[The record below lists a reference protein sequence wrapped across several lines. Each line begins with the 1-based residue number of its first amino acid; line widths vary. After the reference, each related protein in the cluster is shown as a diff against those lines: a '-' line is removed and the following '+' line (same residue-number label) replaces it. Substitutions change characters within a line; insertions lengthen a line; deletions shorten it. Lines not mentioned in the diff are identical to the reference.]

1 MITNQ
6 ETQAMHQKPPNSIK
20 PTPPQNHK
28 PNKKGIHY
36 QDEKH
41 GLIALDELCIP
52 GPHRSSASSDVG
64 AIVFDH
70 AHGPRLQSDRL
81 IDVECLTVRALQSN
95 LLRGRHGR
103 SERERDRSRE
113 EEESQKPKIRDL
125 STVFCM
131 VRIWDA
137 WNFSF
142 GLDYVVGIHPLQW
155 KPIVERWTNRG
166 EKNGFPR
173 IPRSLTPKNVWTG
186 GAQGPPDIR

>member
-41 GLIALDELCIP
+41 GLIALDELRIP

-70 AHGPRLQSDRL
+70 MLNGLRLQSDRL
-81 IDVECLTVRALQSN
+81 INTSNESPSELSRVTFFVEGMEGVK
-95 LLRGRHGR
+95 
-103 SERERDRSRE
+103 EREIGRGKNKKVRN
-113 EEESQKPKIRDL
+113 PKL
-125 STVFCM
+125 
-131 VRIWDA
+131 
-137 WNFSF
+137 
-142 GLDYVVGIHPLQW
+142 GICRPYS
-155 KPIVERWTNRG
+155 V
-166 EKNGFPR
+166 
-173 IPRSLTPKNVWTG
+173 
-186 GAQGPPDIR
+186 